1 MGVAASA
8 IVAGVMAGTK
18 LKLTVVSA
26 KAREQSRTNMCIP
39 SFEGAVTLSFAGV

>member
-1 MGVAASA
+1 MGVAASV

-26 KAREQSRTNMCIP
+26 KAREQSRRSMGIP
-39 SFEGAVTLSFAGV
+39 GFGGGEGLGFAVV